1 MIIIPFILIA
11 ISLLSFSLAR
21 RQRETV
27 WLAGIFVGF
36 VLINAV
42 IMLYYAKTGGLN
54 SDEQRLFFIFP
65 QFQMYL
71 QNAVIPLNRIA
82 FVASLGQNI
91 FLYFT
96 LVFSLDLIG
105 LTRRRWMYGAA
116 FIWPMINVMQSSA
129 DFFLAQTR
137 AAQIAIATCNQV
149 CTWVYLTISVVFLL
163 RGYLS
168 HTIRWVKRQMRY
180 IVLSIINLNLYY
192 LLFCQINPSQ
202 ILSQNIYYHGSN
214 LPLQYRLR
222 LSVSMWVL
230 TIGFVILISLVG
242 CISLYKYTT
251 TTLNENK
258 ENLYME
264 RQIDTAGMGVRVFI
278 HGIKNQLLAQKITL
292 ERMDSSLEQCS
303 EQDMRQRLEEAVRI
317 NQQISKHIEAL
328 YDSFKIK
335 ILSMSPC
342 SAIEIVRPVV
352 EKYTAAHPETTFRVE
367 EEAEASFLADRRYV
381 VEALENLLRNAVDAV
396 HACGE
401 THRGE
406 ITVIIK
412 ADSRWCAIRVD
423 DNGVGMSKEKLGK
436 VFKPFFTDK
445 KTGSNWGIG
454 LSSVRQTVRAHY
466 GQVHAGNL
474 EDRRG
479 ASFIMA
485 FPRIYPDESV
495 KFDDYHSRD

>member
-11 ISLLSFSLAR
+11 ISLLIFSLAR

-36 VLINAV
+36 VLINAA

-65 QFQMYL
+65 RFQMLL
-71 QNAVIPLNRIA
+71 QNAVIPLNLIA
-82 FVASLGQNI
+82 LLASLGQNI

-105 LTRRRWMYGAA
+105 LTRQRWIYGVA
-116 FIWPMINVMQSSA
+116 FIWPMINVILSSA
-129 DFFLAQTR
+129 GFLLAQTR
-137 AAQIAIATCNQV
+137 AAQVAIATCNQA
-149 CTWVYLTISVVFLL
+149 CIWIYLTISVVFLL
-163 RGYLS
+163 RGYFS

-180 IVLSIINLNLYY
+180 IILSIINLNLYY
-192 LLFCQINPSQ
+192 LLFCQINPSY
-202 ILSQNIYYHGSN
+202 IISQNLYLLGSI

-242 CISLYKYTT
+242 CVSVYKYTT
-251 TTLNENK
+251 MTLNENK

-292 ERMDSSLEQCS
+292 ERIYNMPEQSSG
-303 EQDMRQRLEEAVRI
+303 QDMRQRLLEAVRI
-317 NQQISKHIEAL
+317 NQQMTSHIEAL
-328 YDSFKIK
+328 YESFKIK
-335 ILSMSPC
+335 SLVMSPC
-342 SAIEIVRPVV
+342 RAADIVKPVV
-352 EKYTAAHPETTFRVE
+352 EKYAAAHPDIAFLVG
-367 EEAEASFLADRRYV
+367 EEADASFLADRRYV
-381 VEALENLLRNAVDAV
+381 VEALENLLSNAVDAV
-396 HACGE
+396 RARGE
-401 THRGE
+401 ERRGE
-406 ITVIIK
+406 IAVTIK

-423 DNGVGMSKEKLGK
+423 DNGVGISKEKLGK
-436 VFKPFFTDK
+436 IFKPFFTDK
-445 KTGSNWGIG
+445 NTNSNWGIG

-474 EDRRG
+474 QEHQG
-479 ASFIMA
+479 AFFIMT
-485 FPRIYPDESV
+485 FPRIYPCRNNYM
-495 KFDDYHSRD
+495 K